1 VRRLQERKTE
11 EPGKLKMRIATAR
24 EELKRVVEFDYVV
37 VNRMDQLQETA
48 EQVRDIISAEKLRV
62 DWKPVEI

>member
-1 VRRLQERKTE
+1 
-11 EPGKLKMRIATAR
+11 MRIATAR
-24 EELKRVVEFDYVV
+24 QELRRVVEFDYVV

-48 EQVRDIISAEKLRV
+48 EQVRSIINAEKRRV